1 MRFLTAGVSSITFRL
16 RLFDAPSLINMTM
29 RSPRARAMDAAEE
42 TMAGLDAAA
51 EDAMGGIGDSA
62 PLLSDTSLEDAAGE
76 FLLRLQRQTGIP
88 AAALLPLILSLSSIA
103 VILLCQAL
111 FALLVRVAFGDARRG
126 GAHSNGSVLLLGVCG
141 AGKTALFQTLRSG
154 SPYLTTVTSMEANDA
169 TILMEG
175 KTRKSGVVAK
185 KLRVVDLPGHPR
197 LGGLLE
203 THVRSARSAVFVIDA
218 VDFASRRREI
228 AERLFHAL
236 QTIAK
241 AKGRA
246 ARTFPLIVACN
257 KSEKITAHPI
267 AFIKSRLEKEMDAL
281 LRTAGSLAETGS
293 KGDDRK
299 DAANRGDA
307 EMTIVARRTN
317 DKNKNTETP
326 IVFQD
331 ANADVSFSAVSVA
344 ENDLD
349 ELKSHMVVR

>member
-1 MRFLTAGVSSITFRL
+1 MRFSALP
-16 RLFDAPSLINMTM
+16 LFDHFSPSTRRASDDDDEIA
-29 RSPRARAMDAAEE
+29 RARAMDDAAEE
-42 TMAGLDAAA
+42 TMGGLDAAA

-62 PLLSDTSLEDAAGE
+62 PLLSETSFEDAAGE

-126 GAHSNGSVLLLGVCG
+126 GAASSGSVLLLGVCG

-169 TILMEG
+169 TFFLEG
-175 KTRKSGVVAK
+175 KTRASGVVSK

-197 LGGLLE
+197 LVASLE
-203 THVRSARSAVFVIDA
+203 THVRTARSVVFLVDA
-218 VDFASRRREI
+218 VDFASRRREV
-228 AERLFHAL
+228 AERLFRAL
-236 QTIAK
+236 LAVAR

-246 ARTFPLIVACN
+246 ARTFPLVVACN

-267 AFIKSRLEKEMDAL
+267 AFIKNRLEKEIDAL
-281 LRTAGSLAETGS
+281 LRTAGSLAETGG
-293 KGDDRK
+293 KGD
-299 DAANRGDA
+299 GDA
-307 EMTIVARRTN
+307 TSDDAFAVVARRS
-317 DKNKNTETP
+317 KNKNKNAAP
-326 IVFQD
+326 FVFED
-331 ANADVSFSAVSVA
+331 ANADLSFSAVSVA

-349 ELKSHMVVR
+349 ELKSFMVVR